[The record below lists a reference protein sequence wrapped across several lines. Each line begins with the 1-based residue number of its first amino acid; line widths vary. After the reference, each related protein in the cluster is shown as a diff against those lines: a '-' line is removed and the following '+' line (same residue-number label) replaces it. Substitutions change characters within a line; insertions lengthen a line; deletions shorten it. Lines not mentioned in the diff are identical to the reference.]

1 MAGNRSHAMN
11 ILPTRILPA
20 AVLSLADAVDVA
32 GYLNQTIDRHP
43 RTSDRVSLAR

>member
-1 MAGNRSHAMN
+1 MN

-20 AVLSLADAVDVA
+20 PVLSLAEADAVDVA